1 MKQSWG
7 FLGKGFSIDL
17 SIRVNGRERLRG
29 RGLPT
34 QVGVWASQEEIELR
48 CFNGLMG
55 LWYLLRLC
63 LKGFI

>member
-7 FLGKGFSIDL
+7 FLGKGFSIDS
-17 SIRVNGRERLRG
+17 SIRVNGRERPRG

-55 LWYLLRLC
+55 L
-63 LKGFI
+63 